1 MMENKKQKQKDQLH
15 KYPKGMRIAVLLFLA
30 ALIIAADLWYLAGP
44 DRAFSENENRVLQE
58 APKADLASVI
68 SGDYMTRAE
77 NYVEDQFLWRDAWI
91 RGKLFL
97 DKLSGKKESN
107 DVILGRNGYLMEKPV
122 PPLED
127 SFYRNLDAIS
137 AFAGRHEFPV
147 VLTLV
152 PPAAWV
158 MDQVLPDHIPLTD
171 VHEIMEQVRE
181 RLITSDVMLAD
192 VTDALK
198 VHKAEPIYY
207 KSDHHW
213 TSLGCRYAF
222 EAMTEKLGIVDAV
235 QKYAIMDAAYDFSGT
250 MAAASGEFQTKDT
263 IQIYVPLV
271 GARADGSESPGL
283 PAGDEAGDAG
293 SQMEQALSTNLKY
306 VAQYF
311 DTGRRSATIYD
322 SQALSGKDKYQ
333 VFLGGNHPQIVI
345 HTNADNGRNLLLLK
359 DSYANAFVQFLL
371 PYYSSITIVDPRY
384 YSDDL
389 EQLIREQEITEALI
403 LYSENNFMADRSLYG
418 VLE

>member
-1 MMENKKQKQKDQLH
+1 
-15 KYPKGMRIAVLLFLA
+15 MRICVLLFLA
-30 ALIIAADLWYLAGP
+30 ALIIAADIWYLAVP
-44 DRAFSENENRVLQE
+44 DRTFSDHENRVLQE
-58 APKADLASVI
+58 APAADLASMI
-68 SGDYMTRAE
+68 SGDYMEKAE
-77 NYVEDQFLWRDAWI
+77 DYAEDQFLWRDTWI

-107 DVILGRNGYLMEKPV
+107 GVLLGKNGYLMEKPV
-122 PPLED
+122 APLED
-127 SFYRNLDAIS
+127 SFLRNLDAIS
-137 AFAGRHEFPV
+137 SFADRHEFPV
-147 VLTLV
+147 VMTLA

-158 MDQVLPDHIPLTD
+158 MDQEVADHVPLTD
-171 VHEIMEQVRE
+171 VGEIMEQVRE
-181 RLITSDVMLAD
+181 RLITSKVRLAD

-198 VHKAEPIYY
+198 VHKTEPIYY

-250 MAAASGEFQTKDT
+250 MAAASGEFQTTDT
-263 IQIYVPLV
+263 IEIYVPLV
-271 GARADGSESPGL
+271 GENEPGAET
-283 PAGDEAGDAG
+283 AGMDL
-293 SQMEQALSTNLKY
+293 ALSTGLKY
-306 VAQYF
+306 VVQYY

-345 HTNADNGRNLLLLK
+345 QTNADNGKSLLLLK
-359 DSYANAFVQFLL
+359 DSYANSLVQFLL
-371 PYYSSITIVDPRY
+371 PYYSRITIVDPRY

-403 LYSENNFMADRSLYG
+403 MYSENNFVTDRSLYG
-418 VLE
+418 VLES